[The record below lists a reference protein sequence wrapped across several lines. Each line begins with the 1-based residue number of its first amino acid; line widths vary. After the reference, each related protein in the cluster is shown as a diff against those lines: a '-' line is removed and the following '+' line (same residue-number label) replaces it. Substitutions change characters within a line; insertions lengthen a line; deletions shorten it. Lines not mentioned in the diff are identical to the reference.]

1 MIEYSDVRNALD
13 SGLRASEAGLVGSG
27 STWRVSTPQL
37 IWILHLDRLPYGHQF
52 GVDLGVHI
60 KGLGGSTASLRPTDC
75 PILLHLENIPL
86 SDGLERTE
94 IVRSLDL
101 DADMPDE
108 DRRLTIERV
117 GSVLGAFVQ
126 SHGTLQDLR
135 TAYAEGA
142 LASAFIRKDARTLLS
157 EN

>member
-1 MIEYSDVRNALD
+1 MTEYRDVRSAFD
-13 SGLRASEAGLVGSG
+13 SGLRASGSGLVGRG

-37 IWILHLDRLPYGHQF
+37 IWVLKLDRLPYGNQY

-60 KGLGGSTASLRPTDC
+60 EELGGSTSSLIPTDC

-86 SDGLERTE
+86 GDGLERTE

-108 DRRLTIERV
+108 DRRSTIQRI
-117 GSVLGAFVQ
+117 GAQLGAFVR

-142 LASAFIRKDARTLLS
+142 LASAFIRKDAKALLS